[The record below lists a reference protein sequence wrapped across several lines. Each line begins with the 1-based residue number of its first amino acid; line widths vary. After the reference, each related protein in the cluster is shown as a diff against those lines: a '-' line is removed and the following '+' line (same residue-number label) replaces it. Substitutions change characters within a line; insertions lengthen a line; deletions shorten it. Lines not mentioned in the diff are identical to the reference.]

1 MRIRERF
8 LEEKTQIKS
17 ILSELQMDRLYI
29 DQEVGGGAQP
39 GTQRL
44 EAEASW
50 LVCEGKTGSTI
61 GGSVEAKL

>member
-1 MRIRERF
+1 MRERF

-17 ILSELQMDRLYI
+17 VLPELQMDRLYA

-44 EAEASW
+44 EAEAPW
-50 LVCEGKTGSTI
+50 LVCEGRMGSTI
-61 GGSVEAKL
+61 GGAAGATL